1 VVQTRI
7 VCHVGVYSQH
17 GRGGGDG
24 DGDGDGWTWIA
35 AKDAAL
41 ASPRAWSSARI
52 VSQAGLDGSL
62 AHAH

>member
-1 VVQTRI
+1 MSRCRWCKLALCATL
-7 VCHVGVYSQH
+7 VCIHSTE
-17 GRGGGDG
+17 RWSGDG
-24 DGDGDGWTWIA
+24 IA

-62 AHAH
+62 AHAQ

>member
-1 VVQTRI
+1 MSRCRRRKLVSCAMSVWCVFTAL
-7 VCHVGVYSQH
+7 SWWS
-17 GRGGGDG
+17 GDG
-24 DGDGDGWTWIA
+24 IA

-62 AHAH
+62 AHAQ